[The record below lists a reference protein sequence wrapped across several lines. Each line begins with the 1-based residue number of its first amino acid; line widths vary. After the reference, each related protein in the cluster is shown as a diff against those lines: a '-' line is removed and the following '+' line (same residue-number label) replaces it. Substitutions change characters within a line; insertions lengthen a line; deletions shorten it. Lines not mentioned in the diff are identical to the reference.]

1 MCESW
6 WWCCDVVAVSAVRG
20 HVPPLPSDPHSQH
33 TAAAIT
39 SRRFVDSS
47 RSHGGDDAE
56 DDEPPGLDAEHA
68 HTRQQ
73 GGHGAQPRGEAAA
86 GARQE
91 GGDGARR
98 EGEETEVVC

>member
-1 MCESW
+1 MTLKKKALAGL
-6 WWCCDVVAVSAVRG
+6 DVVGARPLSQSVHRG
-20 HVPPLPSDPHSQH
+20 QLTV
-33 TAAAIT
+33 T
-39 SRRFVDSS
+39 SRDSGHFGV
-47 RSHGGDDAE
+47 RHQRHGGDDAE

-98 EGEETEVVC
+98 EGEETEVLC